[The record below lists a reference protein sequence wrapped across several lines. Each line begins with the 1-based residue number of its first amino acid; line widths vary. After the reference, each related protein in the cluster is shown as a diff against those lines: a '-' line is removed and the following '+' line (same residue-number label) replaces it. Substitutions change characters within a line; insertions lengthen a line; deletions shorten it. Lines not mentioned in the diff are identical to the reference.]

1 MLAEAGRNGKCPE
14 EDTGPPGCQWCSIS
28 WFGCWQYCIHLRRFT
43 KLQLWS
49 MISEVYVFYTSKKSI
64 LKRERKTCKD
74 SYPWPLKYHASPSK
88 SWLLRHTSTSPCLS
102 TLDPT
107 WPLCWAPNTSAL
119 QYLHPQYS
127 LHEDI
132 FPAGSHWSFKVY
144 LFVLFPPF
152 FHFKIKCHF
161 SYKTFPDPPFHFY
174 PQQKWFGPLREI
186 SSIAL
191 YNSIIHCPFLFTTIA
206 ASILPLLFCLSCRRH
221 GFDLQSGKIL
231 HAVGQ

>member
-1 MLAEAGRNGKCPE
+1 MSVCVCLREQEETARVQRRTQGASRVPVMFYFLIWVLAVPLYSPAKVYQATVMIYDIG
-14 EDTGPPGCQWCSIS
+14 SIRILH
-28 WFGCWQYCIHLRRFT
+28 F
-43 KLQLWS
+43 K
-49 MISEVYVFYTSKKSI
+49 KKSI

-88 SWLLRHTSTSPCLS
+88 SWLLQHTSTSPCLS
-102 TLDPT
+102 ILDPT

-119 QYLHPQYS
+119 QYLYPQYS

-132 FPAGSHWSFKVY
+132 FPASSHWWFKVY

-161 SYKTFPDPPFHFY
+161 SYKTFPDPSFHFY
-174 PQQKWFGPLREI
+174 PQHKWFGPLSEI

-191 YNSIIHCPFLFTTIA
+191 YNSIIHCPFLFTSIA
-206 ASILPLLFCLSCRRH
+206 ASILPLLFCL
-221 GFDLQSGKIL
+221 
-231 HAVGQ
+231 